1 MTTMVA
7 YLALALRL
15 AGCSTSCQA
24 GMLSN
29 IEAESG
35 PAMNPCIVS
44 ASGIGWIQWAGVRRR
59 RIMRELGAAWCRP
72 SAQIAYI
79 IRELAEMKLRDRLFA
94 MTDPAEAARFVMLA
108 YERPRSRDPRHRMAR
123 AREIYRDLLLTGAAP

>member
-1 MTTMVA
+1 MPAMVA

-24 GMLSN
+24 GVLAN
-29 IEAESG
+29 FHHEAG
-35 PAMNPCIVS
+35 PEMNPCVVS
-44 ASGIGWIQWAGVRRR
+44 RSGIGLPQWAGPRRAR
-59 RIMRELGAAWCRP
+59 VMRELGAAWCRP

-79 IRELAEMKLRDRLFA
+79 IRELTEMRLKDRLFA

-108 YERPRSRDPRHRMAR
+108 YERPRSKSSRR
-123 AREIYRDLLLTGAAP
+123 REITAVAIYRDLLLSGAAP